1 MTSAQL
7 RWAYNTLL
15 LASIVCAA
23 GILVAIAQPGHASW
37 SRVPVSS
44 LPLILLLAAESVRRK
59 LYPQMTRARV
69 FPLKGL
75 VLATVVA
82 LAALTLGVALYR
94 L

>member
-1 MTSAQL
+1 MTTAQL

-15 LASIVCAA
+15 IASMVCAA

-37 SRVPVSS
+37 SRVPVSG
-44 LPLILLLAAESVRRK
+44 LPIILLLAAEIVRRK
-59 LYPQMTRARV
+59 LHPQMPRAKV

-82 LAALTLGVALYR
+82 LAALTLGSALYR